1 MTDVGSTTSTS
12 THTEVTVSESEELIQ
27 NDTTYEASCGG
38 FEIQTVPVYSYI
50 TVTEKAARTEPL
62 YGDVCYKSTKSRSVI
77 TPASEEKTWSKF
89 NDTSLLNA
97 GWRYTGARTL
107 K

>member
-1 MTDVGSTTSTS
+1 MQEVSSSTSTS
-12 THTEVTVSESEELIQ
+12 EHTDVSVETSEQLISE
-27 NDTTYEASCGG
+27 DTSYRASCGG
-38 FEIQTVPVYSYI
+38 FTVQTVPVYSTI

-77 TPASEEKTWSKF
+77 TPAKEEKTWSKY

-97 GWRYTGARTL
+97 GWTYTGNRVL